1 MRYTSSKLRVRR
13 GYVYE
18 VEITSSISLGLI
30 NTGIITT
37 DALSTESGFW
47 KTCKPY
53 LVRLFDGLWSD
64 VTKSC
69 TFMVDPLPDFPVCAQ
84 VPNESFLYRSGSG
97 YCMKEKVC
105 GGKVTIEFL
114 KSPDNSS
121 LVYSWTTAD
130 TRALTEV
137 GYIKVGNCYGYSK
150 VLNPNKDYT
159 TMMEEDEKNAQG
171 APTRN
176 FHCIKLAIF
185 CISYM
190 SRYGLKDTATK
201 NRFFQAGPPS
211 IPDICWGS
219 LSLSLSLSLGKLYF
233 FTVYPLKIASTS
245 TLSLINVGWITT
257 EALSSQKGFWKTC
270 KPYMVRL
277 FDGLWSDL
285 SKACTLLVNQPS
297 GFPNCTQDYTGS
309 FLYRSG
315 SGYCMNSKVCG
326 ANTEI
331 EFYKN
336 ADGSSLLYS
345 WEPADAARFT
355 TLGYTKVGSCYG
367 YGKLANPGSTTTN
380 LENEP
385 PFF

>member
-1 MRYTSSKLRVRR
+1 MLLSILLASPFFVSPVASQLSAYTSWTPEYTRYCEQIQSTNPTTPLSGGVAC
-13 GYVYE
+13 GY
-18 VEITSSISLGLI
+18 
-30 NTGIITT
+30 
-37 DALSTESGFW
+37 
-47 KTCKPY
+47 
-53 LVRLFDGLWSD
+53 
-64 VTKSC
+64 
-69 TFMVDPLPDFPVCAQ
+69 
-84 VPNESFLYRSGSG
+84 
-97 YCMKEKVC
+97 
-105 GGKVTIEFL
+105 
-114 KSPDNSS
+114 
-121 LVYSWTTAD
+121 TAWN
-130 TRALTEV
+130 V
-137 GYIKVGNCYGYSK
+137 
-150 VLNPNKDYT
+150 
-159 TMMEEDEKNAQG
+159 
-171 APTRN
+171 
-176 FHCIKLAIF
+176 
-185 CISYM
+185 M
-190 SRYGLKDTATK
+190 SNL
-201 NRFFQAGPPS
+201 
-211 IPDICWGS
+211 
-219 LSLSLSLSLGKLYF
+219 
-233 FTVYPLKIASTS
+233 YPLKIASTS

-270 KPYMVRL
+270 KPYMIRL

-355 TLGYTKVGSCYG
+355 ALGYTKVGSCYG
-367 YGKLANPGSTTTN
+367 YGKLANSGSTTTN